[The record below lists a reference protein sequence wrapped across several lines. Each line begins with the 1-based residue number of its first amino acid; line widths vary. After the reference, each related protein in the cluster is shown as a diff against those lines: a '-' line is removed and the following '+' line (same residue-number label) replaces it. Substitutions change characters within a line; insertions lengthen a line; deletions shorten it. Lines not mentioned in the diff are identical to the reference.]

1 MLFQKLTDSEVLIA
15 LVIGFALAVAV
26 AIVWRNRFLA
36 LKASVTTENQNL
48 EGERKSAAEAAS
60 ESIVKIGDL
69 AGGGSRSGG
78 YIVIEMSER
87 ERPLFHDLLKGF
99 EDYAKLKGY
108 EISFS
113 IDSSFE
119 GRIAFKFTVKND
131 GVTVGPERVRKDFAE
146 YVKQVRTGKLEDLDD
161 MPVVTSIE
169 EHNLLMAMLKN
180 RIVFLQQN
188 YSLAKNAQ
196 TYYESILSNVRTFP

>member
-108 EISFS
+108 EIAFS
-113 IDSSFE
+113 IDASAD
-119 GRIAFKFTVKND
+119 GRIGFKFTMRDD
-131 GVTVGPERVRKDFAE
+131 GNQVAPDRVRQDL
-146 YVKQVRTGKLEDLDD
+146 KQYLTNVVNGPVEELDRL
-161 MPVVTSIE
+161 PVVTSQE
-169 EHNLLMAMLKN
+169 EHSLFVTLLKN
-180 RIVFLQQN
+180 RITFLQH
-188 YSLAKNAQ
+188 SLKLERITSAH
-196 TYYESILSNVRTFP
+196 YEQLLLNPI